1 MTITHWMGMSKSNWS
16 VYRCLDS
23 YTRFTHLGGDPSNY
37 LSAPSPNTDRGR
49 AVRNAIQ
56 SKQVVSESNTIS
68 IQYLYTLFIY
78 ITESSTHPP
87 PPPEGY
93 TSSSGP
99 QPASSLCFTA

>member
-1 MTITHWMGMSKSNWS
+1 MTITHWMGMSKSNCQYTDALIHIRDPLTLWATRVTTSRAQSEHRSWS
-16 VYRCLDS
+16 RSTECN
-23 YTRFTHLGGDPSNY
+23 P
-37 LSAPSPNTDRGR
+37 
-49 AVRNAIQ
+49 
-56 SKQVVSESNTIS
+56 KQVVSESNTIS